1 MGFIN
6 QLTSLGGLT
15 LYESLLILGMITYG
29 DPRSRYGLG
38 IWKIHSHGW
47 TTPILHIAM
56 VSFPIST
63 LIHVY
68 ILHRFSWFI
77 CPMSYIG
84 STTYHIFHLQ
94 DDWPPIPSR
103 PMSPASTRMR
113 SRWSSSWR
121 GRQRGFSHGMYG
133 EKLDFIDNNLVFY
146 G

>member
-47 TTPILHIAM
+47 TTPIFHIAM

-68 ILHRFSWFI
+68 ILHRFSWFMYVHVPLAYWCVLRFGNFNGNDPFRHHMRNFI
-77 CPMSYIG
+77 IPATPSNPSSNP
-84 STTYHIFHLQ
+84 STNPSSNPSSNPTFSTQQ
-94 DDWPPIPSR
+94 DSEMNGCR
-103 PMSPASTRMR
+103 
-113 SRWSSSWR
+113 
-121 GRQRGFSHGMYG
+121 
-133 EKLDFIDNNLVFY
+133 
-146 G
+146 